1 MAPGRL
7 RIFFDGGCRPNPGMM
22 EVAAVTRGVAYV
34 CTDLGTGSSELSE
47 WQALLHAVE
56 IARTLGADDVELV
69 GDSASVINQANGIT
83 KCRDADMRQ
92 HLEAYRAAIAAFAR
106 VRLRQ
111 VKRSKNLA
119 GIALAKLHPR

>member
-1 MAPGRL
+1 MPRDRL

-22 EVAAVTRGVAYV
+22 EVAAVARGVPYV
-34 CTDLGTGSSELSE
+34 RTDLGIGSSELSE
-47 WQALLHAVE
+47 WQALLHAVAV
-56 IARTLGADDVELV
+56 ARTLGADDVELV
-69 GDSASVINQANGIT
+69 GDSASVINQANGLT

-92 HLEAYRAAIAAFAR
+92 QLEAYRAAVAAFAR

-119 GIALAKLHPR
+119 GIALARLHPR